1 MTQRLWP
8 ALLLLLGGTGIA
20 TATPILGILD
30 LMGSDPLSVP
40 PVAFSNQPVG
50 GSFTVVFQAYES
62 NIFFGGPINLYAFN
76 FDLTYDPSVI
86 HATQIQELGYFAQN
100 GLGLYYNLTQGQITN
115 IGDVVA
121 GPGPGENLQYSTQAF
136 GADSLLAITFVAVGS
151 GQTTITIPQNGDLY
165 YSDSNGNLTTPIVG
179 SDQVNVYQLVGT
191 GAPSSTPE
199 PGSAG
204 MLACGGLVL
213 LGFGATR
220 RQRAKPRQS
229 LGGGNL
235 H

>member
-8 ALLLLLGGTGIA
+8 ALLLLLGAAGMA
-20 TATPILGILD
+20 TATPILGIFD
-30 LMGSDPLSVP
+30 VTGINPAADP

-50 GSFTVVFQAYES
+50 ASFTVLFQAYES

-86 HATQIQELGYFAQN
+86 QATQIQELGYFAQN

-121 GPGPGENLQYSTQAF
+121 GPGPGENLQYSTQEF
-136 GADSLLAITFVAVGS
+136 GADNLLAITFMAVGA
-151 GQTTITIPQNGDLY
+151 GETTITIPQNGDLY

-179 SDQVNVYQLVGT
+179 SDQVNVYQLVGR
-191 GAPSSTPE
+191 GAPSPTPE

-204 MLACGGLVL
+204 MLACGGLAL
-213 LGFGATR
+213 LGFGAMR
-220 RQRAKPRQS
+220 RQRARPR
-229 LGGGNL
+229 
-235 H
+235 